1 MEGALGE
8 ALRTLGQSWQCAED
22 IDAAALADARAELHH
37 ALQLVADAGRKLADG
52 GDTEYLAE
60 ARALATG
67 VVRGTRPFRIALGVA
82 DFALL
87 VTDRDGKLERH
98 LPLAG
103 QTLAQA
109 VRWLRAEVEGRG
121 ADGQKLTGDAPY
133 DLPDHKVADGAPF
146 AAARGEAM
154 RKLGAYFANAWRLL
168 SLVSDAQAEG
178 APVRCSSESLDYG
191 ASISFDDGKQ
201 IDFGFRPG
209 DEEHDE
215 PYFYVA
221 LLPPPELDEDEL
233 EELEELEGGGEWAT
247 EGWFGGLLLG
257 SAYTIYDS
265 EAAQA
270 RAAASFFDS
279 ALEQA
284 RILLGVAEE

>member
-1 MEGALGE
+1 MEAGALELKQLKQG
-8 ALRTLGQSWQCAED
+8 WQRAED
-22 IDAAALADARAELHH
+22 IDPAILKDARAQLHH

-60 ARALATG
+60 AGALATG
-67 VVRGTRPFRIALGVA
+67 IVRGTRPFRIALAVG

-87 VTDRDGKLERH
+87 VTDRDGKLQRN

-109 VRWLRAEVEGRG
+109 VRWLRAEVDGRG
-121 ADGQKLTGDAPY
+121 ADGQKLTGGAPY

-146 AAARGEAM
+146 AALGEAM

-168 SLVSDAQAEG
+168 TFVSQAHAEA

-215 PYFYVA
+215 AYFYVA
-221 LLPPPELDEDEL
+221 LLPPPQLDEDDL
-233 EELEELEGGGEWAT
+233 EELEELEGGGDWST
-247 EGWFGGLLLG
+247 EEWFGGLLLG

-270 RAAASFFDS
+270 AAAASFFDS
-279 ALEQA
+279 ALDQA
-284 RILLGVAEE
+284 RALLGVAEE